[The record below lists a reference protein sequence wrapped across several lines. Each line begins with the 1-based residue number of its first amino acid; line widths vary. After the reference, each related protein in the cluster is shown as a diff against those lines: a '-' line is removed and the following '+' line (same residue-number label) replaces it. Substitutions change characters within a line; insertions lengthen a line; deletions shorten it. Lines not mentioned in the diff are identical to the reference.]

1 MPLVAWANTS
11 CSVLRAW
18 GSRGSGLEV
27 PEEEEEEEEEE
38 EVVVLADAVSVAP
51 RATGT

>member
-1 MPLVAWANTS
+1 MAWANTS

-38 EVVVLADAVSVAP
+38 VVVLADAVSVAA

>member
-27 PEEEEEEEEEE
+27 PEEEEEEEEE
-38 EVVVLADAVSVAP
+38 VVVLADAVSVAP
-51 RATGT
+51 QATGT

>member
-18 GSRGSGLEV
+18 GSRGSGPEV
-27 PEEEEEEEEEE
+27 PEEEEEEEEE

-51 RATGT
+51 QATGT

>member
-38 EVVVLADAVSVAP
+38 VVVLADAVSVAP
-51 RATGT
+51 QATGT

>member
-27 PEEEEEEEEEE
+27 PEEEEEEEEE
-38 EVVVLADAVSVAP
+38 VVVLADAVSVAA